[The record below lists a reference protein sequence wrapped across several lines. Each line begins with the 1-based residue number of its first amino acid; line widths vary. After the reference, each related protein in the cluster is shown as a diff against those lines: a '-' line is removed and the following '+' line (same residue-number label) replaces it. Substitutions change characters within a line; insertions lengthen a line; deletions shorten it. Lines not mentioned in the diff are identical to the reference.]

1 MNFLC
6 SDCGKN
12 SVPDWELQ
20 LSSLKAAINL
30 ENENENMEIIE
41 EEKEEWMFM
50 SELNL
55 QELSTDTEYNSTL
68 APEGYWH
75 NVSEHFD
82 DVDLLSVTSW
92 LNTQKNKNEPS
103 WHISSRVIDI
113 SSFSSD
119 QLLAY
124 HIILNHF
131 NSSNELPL
139 HLLVKGIAGSGKAIN
154 VLKEKCQVLAY
165 TGKAS
170 FNVKGVTLHSFLK
183 LPIGSK
189 RLLN

>member
-1 MNFLC
+1 M
-6 SDCGKN
+6 KM
-12 SVPDWELQ
+12 ET
-20 LSSLKAAINL
+20 
-30 ENENENMEIIE
+30 EIIE

-50 SELNL
+50 SELNI
-55 QELSTDTEYNSTL
+55 QELGTSTEYNSVL

-92 LNTQKNKNEPS
+92 FNTQKNRNEPS
-103 WHISSRVIDI
+103 WQISSRVIDI

-124 HIILNHF
+124 HIILKHF
-131 NSSNELPL
+131 NSSTELPL
-139 HLLVKGIAGSGKAIN
+139 HLLIKGIAGSGKSYVIDAVRN
-154 VLKEKCQVLAY
+154 VLKRKCQVLAY

-170 FNVKGVTLHSFLK
+170 YNVSGVTRFRGNKEPSTA
-183 LPIGSK
+183 
-189 RLLN
+189 